1 MTIVVTT
8 PTGRVGSR
16 VTALLAQAGERP
28 RVLLRDRTRLDAG
41 LLGLC
46 DAVEL
51 DLGDTDA
58 VARACAGA
66 DALYWVNPPTHDD
79 DPVAGHERMGA
90 AAAHAVRTNRIPRVV
105 LQSSVGAEAR
115 HGFGDIDGLARTEE
129 LLDATGAHVTHLR
142 CGYFFTNLLMDV
154 EALRSGT
161 LTTTLPTDQRIPW
174 VDPRDVGDVAA
185 ARLLSTSW
193 TGRTTRGVH
202 GPADLSFDGVA
213 RIVTDATGHPV
224 AATHVT
230 DEHVAQEL
238 RGLGLSEAQ
247 VDAVVGMSRGLRS
260 GFVPEDRRSS
270 LTTTPTTL
278 ASWAQEH
285 LRPLLGRDAGAA
297 AG

>member
-16 VTALLAQAGERP
+16 VTALLTQTGERP
-28 RVLLRDRTRLDAG
+28 RVLLRDRARLDPG
-41 LLGLC
+41 LAPLC
-46 DAVEL
+46 DVVEL

-58 VARACAGA
+58 VVRASAGA
-66 DALYWVNPPTHDD
+66 DALYWVNPPTDDD
-79 DPVAGHERMGA
+79 DPVAGHARLGA

-154 EALRSGT
+154 DQLRSGSV
-161 LTTTLPTDQRIPW
+161 TTTLPTDQRIPW
-174 VDPRDVGDVAA
+174 VDPRDIGDVAA

-193 TGRTTRGVH
+193 TGRTTQGVH
-202 GPADLSFDGVA
+202 GPADLSFDDVA
-213 RIVTDATGHPV
+213 RVLTDVTGHRVVATQVTDDQV
-224 AATHVT
+224 AA
-230 DEHVAQEL
+230 EL
-238 RGLGLSEAQ
+238 RGFGLTEAQ
-247 VDAVVGMSRGLRS
+247 VDAVVGMSRGLRG
-260 GFVPEDRRSS
+260 GFVPEDRRSA

-285 LRPLLGRDAGAA
+285 LLPLLSRATGTADG
-297 AG
+297 